1 MNHKQQQHL
10 IGECNLVENEFRR
23 LTSFSSP
30 RLSPTSTERKPR
42 LDPLRPFEMAARCL
56 KTQQDKARQA
66 IAQRV
71 GPGLVS
77 VDEPPVIEQGID
89 KPEVYQS
96 IDDMMDM
103 FVWSTEYVQSGQT
116 IKEDEAPLLEI
127 TALSRRSSR
136 DNKTKKKKNKKRSEE
151 KRKEKGKKKK
161 REARSIKK
169 KETNECEQSVCS
181 FADTVVASNKASV
194 N

>member
-1 MNHKQQQHL
+1 LDQSPKDRSYISGNPQKEYLRSLKQKHHKTNMNHKQQQHL
-10 IGECNLVENEFRR
+10 IGKCNLVENEFRR

-77 VDEPPVIEQGID
+77 VDEPPVIEQGIG
-89 KPEVYQS
+89 KPEVYQ
-96 IDDMMDM
+96 I
-103 FVWSTEYVQSGQT
+103 EH
-116 IKEDEAPLLEI
+116 
-127 TALSRRSSR
+127 R
-136 DNKTKKKKNKKRSEE
+136 
-151 KRKEKGKKKK
+151 
-161 REARSIKK
+161 
-169 KETNECEQSVCS
+169 
-181 FADTVVASNKASV
+181 
-194 N
+194 